1 MTPNRPCVDVRDTP
15 VGDGLVPSR
24 AGLVPSRKQPK
35 PGAVVTGVFVLALA
49 STMCIV
55 ARPSTA
61 ASETVFENALA
72 EFMAIPNRFERNAA
86 LYRFVAD
93 ADRRGV
99 EALLAALVGESGT
112 PQRDDVARVLYIRFA
127 SLEPGAA
134 VAHALRNH
142 AKSQVLEAVFR
153 AWAHVDL
160 EAAVARASN
169 LSTVMKQDAAR
180 AILDLDLTASQR
192 TSIAERLVVRPN
204 LVEVERVAPPSAE
217 PYDQALPRITA
228 IEDARARYRE
238 IVSVS
243 AAWAAEDPAGALA
256 ALLDW
261 DGNKDL
267 KGLWLGQV
275 MDGWAE
281 TDARGAVDW
290 LLAQDHLKVA
300 SLAGSA
306 FAALAMSDLA
316 EAESLVAALPE
327 GQARLQAQLSVF
339 VAILDQG
346 ELDLALAAFDEL
358 DLQNRQRYAAGVARR
373 LASEDPEWAVAWTM
387 ELDDPIRRST
397 LGFVLAGI
405 QESDPVV
412 AKRLAEG
419 VDDTSLRIEAARA
432 LVQDTEPSDALRWV
446 TTLGSEGETAPLV
459 ARVFAIWSSR
469 DLPAAM
475 DAVMEYPSGI
485 VRDQA
490 LVAMVSNRLR
500 LFDTASAE
508 RLLDAIDS
516 PTERSKAA
524 AELRAYRANTEP

>member
-1 MTPNRPCVDVRDTP
+1 MRTPNRPFVDVQKTTVRD
-15 VGDGLVPSR
+15 
-24 AGLVPSRKQPK
+24 ALVPSRKQLK
-35 PGAVVTGVFVLALA
+35 HREVVIGVFVLALV
-49 STMCIV
+49 STLSTV
-55 ARPSTA
+55 APPSTA
-61 ASETVFENALA
+61 AASEAGIENALVDV
-72 EFMAIPNRFERNAA
+72 MAITNRFERNAA

-93 ADRRGV
+93 ADRQRI
-99 EALLAALVGESGT
+99 EALLAVLAAESGT

-134 VAHALRNH
+134 VVHALHNYP
-142 AKSQVLEAVFR
+142 KSQVLEAVFR

-160 EAAVARASN
+160 EAAVTRAAN

-192 TSIAERLVVRPN
+192 MSIAERLGTRPN
-204 LVEVERVAPPSAE
+204 LVEIEQVPPPGAAE
-217 PYDQALPRITA
+217 PYDQALARITA

-243 AAWAAEDPAGALA
+243 AAWATEDPAGALA

-261 DGNKDL
+261 GGNEDL
-267 KGLWLGQV
+267 KGIWLSQV
-275 MDGWAE
+275 MDAWAE
-281 TDARGAVDW
+281 TDPRGAVDW
-290 LLAQDHLKVA
+290 LLTQDHLAVA

-306 FAALAMSDLA
+306 FAALAESDLA

-327 GQARLQAQLSVF
+327 GRARLEAQISVF
-339 VAILDQG
+339 AAILDQG
-346 ELDLALAAFDEL
+346 ELDLALEAFDEL
-358 DLQNRQRYAAGVARR
+358 DLRNRQRYAVGVGRR
-373 LASEDPEWAVAWTM
+373 LTLEDPEWAVAWTM

-412 AKRLAEG
+412 AKRLAED
-419 VDDTSLRIEAARA
+419 VDDTSLRIEAARV
-432 LVQDTEPSDALRWV
+432 LVQDAEPSDALRWV

-459 ARVFAIWSSR
+459 ARVFTIWSSR

>member
-1 MTPNRPCVDVRDTP
+1 MTPNRRFLDVQDTP

-35 PGAVVTGVFVLALA
+35 PGAVVAVVFVLALA
-49 STMCIV
+49 STLCIV
-55 ARPSTA
+55 APPSAA
-61 ASETVFENALA
+61 ASETGFDDALA

-93 ADRRGV
+93 AERQRI
-99 EALLAALVGESGT
+99 EALLAVLAAESGT
-112 PQRDDVARVLYIRFA
+112 PEKDDVARVLYVRFA
-127 SLEPGAA
+127 SIEPGAA

-142 AKSQVLEAVFR
+142 PKPQVLEAVFR

-160 EAAVARASN
+160 EAAVARASD

-192 TSIAERLVVRPN
+192 RSIAERLAVWPN
-204 LVEVERVAPPSAE
+204 LVEVEQVAPPSAE
-217 PYDQALPRITA
+217 PYDRALARITA

-290 LLAQDHLKVA
+290 LLAQDHLEVA

-306 FAALAMSDLA
+306 FAALAKSDLA
-316 EAESLVAALPE
+316 EAEALVAALPE
-327 GQARLQAQLSVF
+327 GRARLEAQVSVF
-339 VAILDQG
+339 AAILDQG
-346 ELDLALAAFDEL
+346 ELDLALSAFDEL
-358 DLQNRQRYAAGVARR
+358 DLQNRQRYALGVGRR
-373 LASEDPEWAVAWTM
+373 LASEDPERAVAWTL
-387 ELDDPIRRST
+387 ELDDPIRRAT

-405 QESDPVV
+405 QESDPVL
-412 AKRLAEG
+412 AKRLAED
-419 VDDTSLRIEAARA
+419 VDDTSLRIEAAYI
-432 LVQDTEPSDALRWV
+432 LVHDAEPSDALRWV
-446 TTLGSEGETAPLV
+446 TTLGNEGETAPLV
-459 ARVFAIWSSR
+459 ARVFAIWSTR
-469 DLPAAM
+469 DLPAAT
-475 DAVMEYPSGI
+475 DAVMEYPPGI
-485 VRDQA
+485 VRDRA
-490 LVAMVSNRLR
+490 LVAMVSDRLR

-508 RLLDAIDS
+508 RLLNAIDS
-516 PTERSKAA
+516 PAERAKAA

>member
-1 MTPNRPCVDVRDTP
+1 MRTPNRPSADAP

-24 AGLVPSRKQPK
+24 KQPK
-35 PGAVVTGVFVLALA
+35 RGEVVTGVFVLALV
-49 STMCIV
+49 STLSTV
-55 ARPSTA
+55 APPSAVA
-61 ASETVFENALA
+61 APETGIENALA
-72 EFMAIPNRFERNAA
+72 EAMAFPNRFERNAA

-93 ADRRGV
+93 ADRQRI
-99 EALLAALVGESGT
+99 EALLAVLAAESGT

-134 VAHALRNH
+134 VAHALRHH
-142 AKSQVLEAVFR
+142 AKPQVFEAVFR

-160 EAAVARASN
+160 EAAVTRAAS
-169 LSTVMKQDAAR
+169 LSTIMKQDAAW

-192 TSIAERLVVRPN
+192 MSIAERLGIRPN
-204 LVEVERVAPPSAE
+204 LVEVEQVAPPSAAE
-217 PYDQALPRITA
+217 PYDQALARITA

-243 AAWAAEDPAGALA
+243 AAWATEDPAGALA

-261 DGNKDL
+261 GGNEDL
-267 KGLWLGQV
+267 KGLWLSQV
-275 MDGWAE
+275 MDAWAE
-281 TDARGAVDW
+281 TDPRGAVDW
-290 LLAQDHLKVA
+290 LLTQDHLEVA
-300 SLAGSA
+300 GLAGSA
-306 FAALAMSDLA
+306 FAALAKSDLA
-316 EAESLVAALPE
+316 EAESLVAALPA
-327 GQARLQAQLSVF
+327 GRARREAQLSVF

-346 ELDLALAAFDEL
+346 ELDVALEAFDEL
-358 DLQNRQRYAAGVARR
+358 DLQNRQRYAVGVGRR
-373 LASEDPEWAVAWTM
+373 LALEDPEWAVAWTM

-405 QESDPVV
+405 QESDPGL
-412 AKRLAEG
+412 AQRLAED
-419 VDDTSLRIEAARA
+419 VDDTSLRIEAARV
-432 LVQDTEPSDALRWV
+432 LVQDAEPSDALRWV

-475 DAVMEYPSGI
+475 DAVTKYPPGI

-500 LFDTASAE
+500 LFDADAAE
-508 RLLDAIDS
+508 RLLDVIDS
-516 PTERSKAA
+516 PTERAKAA

>member
-1 MTPNRPCVDVRDTP
+1 MKRTPNRPPADST

-24 AGLVPSRKQPK
+24 AGLVPSRKQLRPR
-35 PGAVVTGVFVLALA
+35 ATITGVFVLAVVWTLWL
-49 STMCIV
+49 V
-55 ARPSTA
+55 ARPSA
-61 ASETVFENALA
+61 AALETGSENALA
-72 EFMAIPNRFERNAA
+72 EVMAIPNRFERNAA

-93 ADRRGV
+93 ADRQRI
-99 EALLAALVGESGT
+99 EALLAVLAAESGT
-112 PQRDDVARVLYIRFA
+112 PQADDVARVFYVRFA

-134 VAHALRNH
+134 VAHALQHH
-142 AKSQVLEAVFR
+142 AKPQVLEAVFR

-192 TSIAERLVVRPN
+192 TSIAERLGTRPN
-204 LVEVERVAPPSAE
+204 LVEIEQVAPPSAAE
-217 PYDQALPRITA
+217 PYDQALARITA

-243 AAWAAEDPAGALA
+243 AAWATEDPAGALA

-261 DGNKDL
+261 GGNEDL
-267 KGLWLGQV
+267 KGLWLSQV
-275 MDGWAE
+275 MDAWADA
-281 TDARGAVDW
+281 DARGAVDW
-290 LLAQDHLKVA
+290 LLAQDHSEVA

-306 FAALAMSDLA
+306 FAALAKSDLA
-316 EAESLVAALPE
+316 EAESLVAALPA
-327 GQARLQAQLSVF
+327 GQARREAQLSVF

-346 ELDLALAAFDEL
+346 ELDVALAAFDEL
-358 DLQNRQRYAAGVARR
+358 DLQNRQRYAVGVASR

-387 ELDDPIRRST
+387 ELDDPIRRNA

-405 QESDPVV
+405 QKSDPVL
-412 AKRLAEG
+412 AMRLAED
-419 VDDTSLRIEAARA
+419 VDDTSLRIEAARLLLPDA
-432 LVQDTEPSDALRWV
+432 EPSDALRWV
-446 TTLGSEGETAPLV
+446 TTLGSDGETAPLV

-475 DAVMEYPSGI
+475 DAVREYPPGI

-490 LVAMVSNRLR
+490 LVAMVSDRLR

-508 RLLDAIDS
+508 RLLDAIAS